1 MAEHKHW
8 VARVTAISVGP
19 PGASTLDDHV
29 TLVQIENE
37 GGEYVTLQNVDG
49 SGLVA
54 ITPEEWPAIRRAV
67 NQLIRDCRPCPTHPA
82 P

>member
-1 MAEHKHW
+1 MNHVSTPTNWES
-8 VARVTAISVGP
+8 RVTAISVGP
-19 PGASTLDDHV
+19 LGTSTLDDQV

-67 NQLIRDCRPCPTHPA
+67 NRLIRDCR
-82 P
+82 